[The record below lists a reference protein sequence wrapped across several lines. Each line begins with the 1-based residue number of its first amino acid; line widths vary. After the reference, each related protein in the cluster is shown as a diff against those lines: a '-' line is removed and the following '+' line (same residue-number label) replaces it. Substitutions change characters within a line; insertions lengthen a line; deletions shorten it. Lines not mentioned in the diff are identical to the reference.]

1 MDLPEG
7 YMAEVQDCNKNLGIP
22 QRNGHHYEARGKA
35 ATAKY
40 LHRVGKVL
48 KSQLNVRTMTRANN
62 TYTLPSSDTRCY
74 NKLTKGRDRSR

>member
-1 MDLPEG
+1 MVAKRCKMTTTEGMDLPED

-48 KSQLNVRTMTRANN
+48 KSQLNARTKTQQPYKINV
-62 TYTLPSSDTRCY
+62 P
-74 NKLTKGRDRSR
+74 